1 MQSPVRT
8 LIFAVVAST
17 VTASVVL
24 AGDEFVGTWKGYADG
39 QTAFVMALTE
49 ENGKLTGSIDIPS
62 QGVTK
67 RPLGLEVDGTT
78 LKGSF
83 SFADGTETSFTGT
96 LQEDG
101 SVAGT
106 YTQSQTSGSF
116 SMKRAEPAREE

>member
-1 MQSPVRT
+1 MQNPIRT
-8 LIFAVVAST
+8 LILAVLAST
-17 VTASVVL
+17 ITTPFVL
-24 AGDEFVGTWKGYADG
+24 AGGEFGGTWKGYADG
-39 QTAFVMALTE
+39 ETAFVMTMTE

-62 QGVTK
+62 QGVTE

-83 SFADGTETSFTGT
+83 SYADGTETRFTGK

-101 SVAGT
+101 SVTGT

-116 SMKRAEPAREE
+116 SMKRAEPAQEE